1 MALKSILL
9 LLEFLKS
16 NFLSFWSSAQS
27 SFESPYIMNVAE
39 RPYYPLES
47 SVVVRAFRTPLT
59 LVVAFALFFPSSVTR
74 RESGMNESQ
83 KLVPFLR

>member
-1 MALKSILL
+1 
-9 LLEFLKS
+9 
-16 NFLSFWSSAQS
+16 
-27 SFESPYIMNVAE
+27 MNVAE